1 MNASLPTKVIKINPT
16 GENIKPTVI
25 LIGGPT
31 ASGKT
36 KLSIDLAQALDGEI
50 ISADSRQIYI
60 GLDIGTAKISPR
72 PKETN
77 VEPNPTTDNLYKI
90 PFLAEGVPHY
100 LIDIVYPNQPYT
112 VFDFKQQATELIFD
126 ILKRGKT
133 PIVVGGTGLYLDALI
148 NNYTHTSPTT
158 HSEKLKTELQQKYDQ
173 LVLEY
178 SELKA
183 KQIMHQGLA
192 SLDPLAA
199 TKIPSGNIYQ
209 VLRATEFALLNPNHS
224 KLSSA
229 QASPSPFQFEFHIT
243 QPDRKQLYQTIEDRI
258 DQQIQDGLVQET
270 ESLIQK
276 YGLDCPALSSIG
288 YKEINSYLQ
297 GQSTFDEAIN
307 LFKQKTRN
315 YAKRQVTWFKRYISN

>member
-1 MNASLPTKVIKINPT
+1 MQTNIIHINPENDTKKPKVIL
-16 GENIKPTVI
+16 V
-25 LIGGPT
+25 GGPT

-36 KLSIDLAQALDGEI
+36 KLSIDLAQGQNGEI
-50 ISADSRQIYI
+50 ISADSRQIFI
-60 GLDIGTAKISPR
+60 GLNIGTAKIAPR
-72 PKETN
+72 PSTN
-77 VEPNPTTDNLYKI
+77 PSTPLDQLYKT

-112 VFDFKQQATELIFD
+112 VFDFKQQATEIIYQ
-126 ILKRGKT
+126 ILQKGKT

-158 HSEKLKTELQQKYDQ
+158 HSEKLKTELQQKFDQ
-173 LVLEY
+173 LLKDH
-178 SELKA
+178 STSKA

-199 TKIPSGNIYQ
+199 AKIPSGNIYQ
-209 VLRATEFALLNPNHS
+209 VLRATEFALLNPNQS

-229 QASPSPFQFEFHIT
+229 QASPSPFQFEFHIN

-258 DQQIQDGLVQET
+258 DQQLQDGLVQET

-297 GQSTFDEAIN
+297 GQSTYQDAIN

-315 YAKRQVTWFKRYISN
+315 YAKRQVTWFKRYASN